1 MTLSFFGSDPSNM
14 LNCPLINDGIF
25 KEDAHV
31 SVTLRAFLLVPYK
44 ILTALVSI
52 DDPSISSSNDFA
64 HITLM
69 RGEWKPVQSNN
80 ILKALFNDKYGLK
93 RDMYEDIMSSSSNY
107 SGYVEKMLVNM
118 QREGEVECYLV
129 VP

>member
-1 MTLSFFGSDPSNM
+1 MTLS
-14 LNCPLINDGIF
+14 I
-25 KEDAHV
+25 
-31 SVTLRAFLLVPYK
+31 RAFIIVPNK

-52 DDPSISSSNDFA
+52 DDAKIFTTNDFA

-80 ILKALFNDKYGLK
+80 ILKALFNEKYGLK
-93 RDMYEDIMSSSSNY
+93 REMYAGIMGSEVVGDG
-107 SGYVEKMLVNM
+107 GYTEKMLVNM
-118 QREGEVECYLV
+118 HREGEVECYLM